1 MKEQSFMTFSQ
12 QKAMYMK
19 SLKPVELLYNQPF
32 TKPKTVNVILGKHVY
47 TNAVMGKGGSI

>member
-32 TKPKTVNVILGKHVY
+32 TKPKTVNVTLGKHVY
-47 TNAVMGKGGSI
+47 TNAVMGRGGSI